1 MLNGIFSVYWNSSHD
16 VSTCSWEH
24 GMYIYLPL
32 FCCMTALVWVLSV
45 TIKSILNAFQEYLF
59 IYQIYIYIYI
69 FFYTDKKLMK
79 NNNLTPC
86 SAPVVTPDPEE
97 GKETKEEQ

>member
-1 MLNGIFSVYWNSSHD
+1 MHFKN
-16 VSTCSWEH
+16 T
-24 GMYIYLPL
+24 
-32 FCCMTALVWVLSV
+32 
-45 TIKSILNAFQEYLF
+45 YLF
-59 IYQIYIYIYI
+59 IKYIYIYI